1 MEDIPK
7 QYNPKDTE
15 DRIFELWKSKGLFH
29 SDSSEGGKPY
39 CIAIPPP
46 NVTGILHMGHALNNT
61 IQDILIRWKR
71 MSDFNTVWV
80 YGTDHA
86 GIATQNAV
94 ERDLARERLSRKD
107 LGREKFI
114 EKVWEWKERHGNT
127 IKEQLQKLGCSCD
140 WQRERFTMDEGL
152 TRAVQEVFLR
162 LHRKGYIYRG
172 NYVVNWCPRC
182 QTALSDEEVSR
193 TDQEGKLYY
202 IKYPIKGSDDFVI
215 VATTRPET
223 MLGDVAVAL
232 NPKDKRLKQL
242 SEKVIV
248 LPVLGRELTVVT
260 DAFVDPQFGTGIVKV
275 TPAHDPNDF
284 LMGQRHNLPVVN
296 VMHED
301 GVMNENAG
309 PYKGLDRFLC
319 RTKLLEDLDEQELLE
334 KVERHTYALGRCY
347 RCDTIIEPRLSLQW
361 FVQMKPL
368 AEPALKAVL
377 DGKIKFHP
385 KRWTKVYIN
394 WMENIRDWCISRQL
408 WWGHRLPIWYCQTCR
423 KIVVSRDRPE
433 SCPQC
438 AGSDLNQD
446 EDVLDTWFSSWLW
459 PFSTLGWPDDN
470 ADLRFY
476 YPTDAL
482 VTAQEIIFF
491 WVAKMIMAGLEV
503 VGDVPFRDVYIHGTV
518 RDDSGAKMSKSLG
531 NIIDPLEII
540 QEFGADALRF
550 SIIMIT
556 AQGQDVFLSKDK
568 FEIGRNFANKI
579 WNASRFVLSNLD
591 GCSRGTDFDPDSL
604 SSDDI
609 YILSKL
615 GDTVTE
621 VGADLRKYRFNDAA
635 SALYEFFWHQLC
647 DRYIEYAKA
656 KLFGESQEEK
666 ARTQNVLYFVLS
678 NSLKLIHPFMPFVTE
693 AIWELLPRDDDLPLM
708 ISAWPKPLKLSL
720 DRDVAD
726 NVMKKYELIRAGRN
740 LRTEYNI
747 PPGKKVR
754 FIIKPSEKDDNRFL
768 IQEQDNIAQ
777 MLRASDVSV
786 DMALAS
792 TRLAPSAIT
801 PLGTIYLC
809 LEGEI
814 DVEAEAA
821 RWQKQYK
828 KANDELERVKRKLEN
843 RDFLEK
849 APPEVVQK
857 EKDRLS
863 ALTAQADKIRK
874 NLSFFQ

>member
-1 MEDIPK
+1 MDIPK
-7 QYNPKDTE
+7 QYNPRDTE
-15 DRIFELWKSKGLFH
+15 DKIFQFWKTKGLLH
-29 SDSSEGGKPY
+29 SDSSRGGQPY

-71 MSDFNTVWV
+71 MSGFNTLWL

-94 ERDLARERLSRKD
+94 EKSLSKKGISRND

-114 EKVWEWKERHGNT
+114 EKIWEWKERHGNT

-152 TRAVQEVFLR
+152 SRAVQEVFLR
-162 LHRKGYIYRG
+162 LYRKGYIYRG
-172 NYVVNWCPRC
+172 NYIVNWCPRC
-182 QTALSDEEVSR
+182 QTALSEEEVTR
-193 TDQEGKLYY
+193 TEQEGKLYY
-202 IKYPIKGSDDFVI
+202 IKYPIKDSDDFVI

-232 NPKDKRLKQL
+232 NPTDKRLKHL
-242 SEKVIV
+242 REKVIV
-248 LPVLGRELTVVT
+248 LPILRRDLKVIADE
-260 DAFVDPQFGTGIVKV
+260 FVDPKFGTGIVKV

-284 LMGQRHNLPVVN
+284 LMGQRDNLHPVN
-296 VMHED
+296 VMSED

-309 PYKGLDRFLC
+309 PYHQLDRFLC
-319 RTKLLEDLDEQELLE
+319 RTKLLQDLDEQDLLE

-347 RCDTIIEPRLSLQW
+347 RCDTIVEPRLSLQW
-361 FVQMKPL
+361 FVKMKPL

-385 KRWTKVYIN
+385 KRWTKVYVN
-394 WMENIRDWCISRQL
+394 WMENIRDWCISRQI
-408 WWGHRLPIWYCQTCR
+408 WWGHRLPIWYCRNCQE
-423 KIVVSRDRPE
+423 IIASPGRPE
-433 SCPQC
+433 SCPKC
-438 AGSDLNQD
+438 SGTDLKQD

-470 ADLRFY
+470 EDLTFY

-491 WVAKMIMAGLEV
+491 WVAKMIMAGFEFM
-503 VGDVPFRDVYIHGTV
+503 GDIPFRDVYIHGTV
-518 RDDSGAKMSKSLG
+518 RDDTGAKMSKSLG

-540 QEFGADALRF
+540 QEFGADSLRV
-550 SIIMIT
+550 SIILIT
-556 AQGQDVFLSKDK
+556 AQGQDVFLSKEK

-579 WNASRFVLSNLD
+579 WNASRFVLSNLE
-591 GCSRGTDFDPDSL
+591 GCSRNTEFRADSL

-615 GDTVTE
+615 NDTITE
-621 VGADLRKYRFNDAA
+621 VAAALRKYRFNDTA
-635 SALYEFFWHQLC
+635 SALYDFFWHHYC

-656 KLFGESQEEK
+656 RLFGESQEEK
-666 ARTQNVLYFVLS
+666 ARTQNVLYFVLN
-678 NSLKLIHPFMPFVTE
+678 NSLKLLHPFMPFMTE

-720 DRDVAD
+720 DREVAE
-726 NVMKKYELIRAGRN
+726 NVMQKYELIRAGRN
-740 LRTEYNI
+740 LRAEYNI
-747 PPGKKVR
+747 PPGKKMT
-754 FIIKPSEKDDNRFL
+754 FAIKPSGEKESHFL
-768 IQEQDNIAQ
+768 IQERDNIAQ
-777 MLRASDVSV
+777 MLRASEVTV
-786 DMALAS
+786 DMHLSSA
-792 TRLAPSAIT
+792 RPAPSAIT
-801 PLGTIYLC
+801 PLGTVYLS
-809 LEGEI
+809 LEGQI
-814 DVEAEAA
+814 DVGAEAA
-821 RWQKQYK
+821 RWRKQYQK
-828 KANDELERVKRKLEN
+828 VNDDLERVKRKLAN

-863 ALTAQADKIRK
+863 ALTTQAKKIKK
-874 NLSFFQ
+874 NLSFLQ

>member
-1 MEDIPK
+1 MDIPK
-7 QYNPKDTE
+7 QYSPRDTE
-15 DRIFELWKSKGLFH
+15 HRIFDLWQREGLFH
-29 SDSSEGGKPY
+29 SDSSRGKKPY

-71 MSDFNTVWV
+71 MSGFNTLWL

-94 ERDLARERLSRKD
+94 ERNLAKEGVSRED

-114 EKVWEWKERHGNT
+114 EEVWKWRERHGNT

-162 LHRKGYIYRG
+162 LYKKRCIYRG
-172 NYVVNWCPRC
+172 NYIVNWCPRC
-182 QTALSDEEVSR
+182 QTALSDEEVTR

-202 IKYPIKGSDDFVI
+202 IKYPIKNSDDFVI

-232 NPKDKRLKQL
+232 NPKDKRLEHL
-242 SEKVIV
+242 SEKVVV
-248 LPVLGRELTVVT
+248 LPMLGRELNVIA
-260 DAFVDPQFGTGIVKV
+260 DEFVDPQFGTGIVKV

-284 LMGQRHNLPVVN
+284 LMGQRHNLPPIN
-296 VMHED
+296 VMNPD

-347 RCDTIIEPRLSLQW
+347 RCDTIVEPRLSLQW
-361 FVQMKPL
+361 FVEMKPL

-377 DGKIKFHP
+377 DGRIKFHP
-385 KRWTKVYIN
+385 KRWTKVYVN
-394 WMENIRDWCISRQL
+394 WMENIRDWCISRQI
-408 WWGHRLPIWYCQTCR
+408 WWGHRLPIWHCQNCPE
-423 KIVVSRDRPE
+423 IVASRDRPQ
-433 SCPQC
+433 SCPKC
-438 AGSDLNQD
+438 SGTDMVQD

-459 PFSTLGWPDDN
+459 PFSTLDWPEESD
-470 ADLRFY
+470 DLRFY
-476 YPTDAL
+476 YPTNAL

-491 WVAKMIMAGLEV
+491 WVAKMIMAGLEFM
-503 VGDVPFRDVYIHGTV
+503 GDIPFRDVYIHGTV
-518 RDDSGAKMSKSLG
+518 RDDTGTKMSKSLG

-540 QEFGADALRF
+540 EEFGADALRY
-550 SIIMIT
+550 SIIAIT
-556 AQGQDVFLSKDK
+556 SQGQDVFLSKEK

-579 WNASRFVLSNLD
+579 WNASRFVLSNLEE
-591 GCSRGTDFDPDSL
+591 CSRDADFDTDSL
-604 SSDDI
+604 SSDDN

-615 GDTVTE
+615 NDTITE
-621 VGADLRKYRFNDAA
+621 VAADLRKCRFNDAA
-635 SALYEFFWHQLC
+635 SAIYDFFWHHFC

-656 KLFGESQEEK
+656 KLFGQIQEEK
-666 ARTQNVLYFVLS
+666 ARTQDVLYFVLS
-678 NSLKLIHPFMPFVTE
+678 NSLKLIHPFMPFITE

-708 ISAWPKPLKLSL
+708 ISAWPKPLRISL
-720 DRDVAD
+720 DGEVAE
-726 NVMKKYELIRAGRN
+726 NVVKKYELIRAGRN

-747 PPGKKVR
+747 PPGKKMR
-754 FIIKPSEKDDNRFL
+754 FMIKPSDEKQNGFL
-768 IQEQDNIAQ
+768 MQERENIAQ
-777 MLRASDVSV
+777 MIRASEITL
-786 DMALAS
+786 DMDLPP

-801 PLGTIYLC
+801 PLGTVYLS
-809 LEGEI
+809 LEGDI

-821 RWQKQYK
+821 RWQKQYQK
-828 KANDELERVKRKLEN
+828 VNDELDRVKRKLEN

-863 ALTAQADKIRK
+863 TLTAQAEKIRK
-874 NLSFFQ
+874 NLSVLQ